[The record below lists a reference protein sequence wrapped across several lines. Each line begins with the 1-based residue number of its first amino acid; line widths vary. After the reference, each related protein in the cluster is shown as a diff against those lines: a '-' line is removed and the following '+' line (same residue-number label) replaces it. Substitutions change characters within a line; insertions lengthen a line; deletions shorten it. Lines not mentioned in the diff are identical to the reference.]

1 MVWNEGSAT
10 LMGGAAHHISP
21 TRDPTCSSGN
31 SVCTS
36 AAFDAGKAI
45 IVDTA
50 CENNAA
56 NMGDLVHYT
65 CPVQLDTAEVTESV
79 TGATIPGA
87 LKVAARLRCPSTP
100 RGSLCSGAT
109 ACSGDIDSPDV
120 SMDRTNLQPGGEGQ
134 PWRDDNVHV
143 LLLYQDLDEHGGPAP
158 YFGRHSDA
166 HPISRETTDM

>member
-56 NMGDLVHYT
+56 NMGELVHYT

-87 LKVAARLRCPSTP
+87 LEVASRKTRYRSCERSIAEDSCGSSLSPLSLQERGVSLLPVTCGRGAAPPGAAAGPGALPPCEAAR
-100 RGSLCSGAT
+100 G
-109 ACSGDIDSPDV
+109 
-120 SMDRTNLQPGGEGQ
+120 LQ
-134 PWRDDNVHV
+134 WHV
-143 LLLYQDLDEHGGPAP
+143 IQ
-158 YFGRHSDA
+158 
-166 HPISRETTDM
+166 